1 MRRYCRRVTTEV
13 RRLVASAVLSE
24 LGRRGRDAVWLAD
37 GAGLDQ
43 RVVAASLTGRRD
55 LTVAELAAIAGA
67 LDVSPARLTPS
78 APAD

>member
-37 GAGLDQ
+37 RAGLDE
-43 RVVAASLTGRRD
+43 RVVAASLAGRRD
-55 LTVAELAAIAGA
+55 LTVAELAAVADA